1 MLPKLQRNSL
11 AVSETALC
19 LLAGFA
25 NTGRVARNED
35 SGSCRTPL
43 ICAASMPMAAAPRS
57 MPHSFSAIM
66 PPKEWPIR
74 IGSEGRPSMT
84 LA

>member
-1 MLPKLQRNSL
+1 L

-25 NTGRVARNED
+25 NIDKVPRSWD
-35 SGSCRTPL
+35 SGSCSTPL
-43 ICAASMPMAAAPRS
+43 ICAASMAIAAAPRS
-57 MPHSFSAIM
+57 MPSSFSAIR

-74 IGSEGRPSMT
+74 IGGAGRASMK